1 MEAKDTRKQANPCSL
16 MFITSYITYSWVFPE
31 MLGCGGSQ
39 PEGGR
44 YKLWSSSIETRQCL
58 VLALETLD
66 QPHSTMVQPSS
77 QTRERLVCLYV
88 RLVHS
93 STQCVRASVLR
104 TPKFLMNKMLRSCS
118 RNLYFDL
125 AQFVS
130 ILIPTPIT
138 TKS

>member
-1 MEAKDTRKQANPCSL
+1 MQNVILIAGSFFGSFECSRDKHNIISVHFFACSDFFFYKHLKMEAKDTRKQANPCSL

-88 RLVHS
+88 RLVH
-93 STQCVRASVLR
+93 
-104 TPKFLMNKMLRSCS
+104 
-118 RNLYFDL
+118 
-125 AQFVS
+125 
-130 ILIPTPIT
+130 
-138 TKS
+138 